1 MDRNIDY
8 KNIMVYV
15 EISDEKPV
23 NVGLEM
29 MTPARTIADAKG
41 GKVIALIV
49 DKNSSDAA
57 EIVAESGADEI
68 ILVEAPAYNGDIY
81 TEILENLVSKYEPAV
96 LMIGGNQYGKE
107 IAPRLAARFNT
118 GCITDVIGVS
128 VEDDG
133 KIVWTTPM
141 YGGTILNDVIVEE
154 SRPQIITVHS
164 GAFKK
169 PLKGDMV
176 KGNILSENALY
187 NEASVKTNIVDTVK
201 EISETINLEEAD
213 VVVSGGRGMG
223 SAENF
228 SLVEE
233 MAQLLGGVVGATR
246 PAIEAEWVSRAHQ
259 VGQSGKI
266 VSPKLY
272 IACGISGAT
281 QHMSGMVGSDYIVA
295 INKDED
301 APIFEVANV
310 GIVGNVLEVLPVMIE
325 EIKKI
330 KSSN

>member
-1 MDRNIDY
+1 MDKNIDY

-29 MTPARTIADAKG
+29 MTPARKIADVKG
-41 GKVIALIV
+41 GKVIALII
-49 DKNSSDAA
+49 DKDGKGAA
-57 EIVAESGADEI
+57 EIVSESGADEV
-68 ILVEAPAYNGDIY
+68 ILVETPNYNGDIY
-81 TEILENLVSKYEPAV
+81 TEIIENITSKYQPSIF
-96 LMIGGNQYGKE
+96 MIGGSQYGKE
-107 IAPRLAARFNT
+107 IAPRLAARLNAA
-118 GCITDVIGVS
+118 CVTDAIGVS
-128 VEDDG
+128 IEDNE
-133 KIVWTTPM
+133 KIIWTTPM
-141 YGGTILNDVIVEE
+141 YGGTILNDVTVEE
-154 SRPQIITVHS
+154 DKPQIITIRS

-169 PLKGDMV
+169 PLKGERV
-176 KGNILSENALY
+176 KGNVSIEKPLY
-187 NEASVKTNIVDTVK
+187 NETSVKAKIIDTVK
-201 EISETINLEEAD
+201 EISETINLEEAE
-213 VVVSGGRGMG
+213 VIVSGGRGMG
-223 SAENF
+223 TKENF
-228 SLVEE
+228 SLIEE

-246 PAIEAEWVSRAHQ
+246 PAIEAQWVSRAHQ

-281 QHMSGMVGSDYIVA
+281 QHVSGMVGSDYIVA

-310 GIVGNVLEVLPVMIE
+310 AIVGNVLEVLPVMIE

-330 KSSN
+330 KAFN